1 MVKLTTFL
9 CASAKTPYGL
19 TERSQAERELI
30 TQGDC
35 LGPILASSTVDT
47 FGKECYKK
55 QKHLYLYRDTTPVSL
70 LTMIDDVFGLS
81 NCGPESIQ
89 INEYINIKTG
99 SKKLQFARD
108 KNFSKGMLV
117 GQKQVIGARMPI

>member
-1 MVKLTTFL
+1 M
-9 CASAKTPYGL
+9 
-19 TERSQAERELI
+19 
-30 TQGDC
+30 
-35 LGPILASSTVDT
+35 GPILASSTVDT

-108 KNFSKGMLV
+108 KNLSKGMLV